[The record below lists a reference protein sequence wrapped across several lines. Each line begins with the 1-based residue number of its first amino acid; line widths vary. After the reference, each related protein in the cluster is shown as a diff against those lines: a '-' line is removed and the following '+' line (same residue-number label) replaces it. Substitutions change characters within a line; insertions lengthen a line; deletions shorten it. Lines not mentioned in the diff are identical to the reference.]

1 MKKILYNAIVFN
13 IAWFVCI
20 LGGSLYAVP
29 FAFVVIGI
37 HLAFFS
43 NNKTEI
49 ALIVVV
55 LLLGVVVESVFIR
68 AGLLIP
74 PDGSLWPPL
83 WLICLWGFFATTLNH
98 SLRWFQSHLPVALIM
113 GAVSAPLTYLGG
125 TRLNDF
131 SMREPLILTL
141 VSMGVVWC
149 VVFPF
154 CLILARHL
162 LSERPGQ

>member
-20 LGGSLYAVP
+20 LGGSKIAVP

-43 NNKTEI
+43 DNKTEI
-49 ALIVVV
+49 GLILVVP
-55 LLLGVVVESVFIR
+55 LFGVVVESIFIR
-68 AGLLIP
+68 SGLLVP

-98 SLRWFQSHLPVALIM
+98 SLRWFQTHLPIAAVI
-113 GAVSAPLTYLGG
+113 GAVSAPFTYLAG

-131 SMREPLILTL
+131 SLREPVILTL
-141 VSMGVVWC
+141 VAMGLVWC
-149 VVFPF
+149 IAFPF
-154 CLILARHL
+154 CLFLAKNL
-162 LSERPGQ
+162 LGDRPA